1 MDKLYIIAQKNQQQA
16 NAVSAGIELAKKMNL
31 QPEIAA
37 YSYES
42 FSGDAYYNP
51 RIAAD
56 VRQQILATQKLELEQ
71 QLSDIAADMTPTDMH
86 FNTSFKIPFNITWCK
101 DLAEHA
107 CQQAKPQQYAMMLK
121 AIHES
126 DYFLPADWQLIR
138 HTKVPLMLLTHNLL
152 TKAGTILM
160 AVDLGSN
167 KPVKK
172 ALNQAVINQARRLA
186 EVTGHELHLG
196 FVIRIPKILRDMDI
210 LNSRVLIKEAYDKHQ
225 QAIEQI
231 GIDRDHVHI
240 LAGNPDMC
248 LFELSCRLNAEYLVM
263 GAVQR
268 QGIMG
273 RVIGNTAEAIL
284 ARSRSHILL
293 IPQQAVD

>member
-16 NAVSAGIELAKKMNL
+16 NAVSAGIELARKMNL

-56 VRQQILATQKLELEQ
+56 VRQQILAKQKLDLEQ
-71 QLSDIAADMTPTDMH
+71 QLSDIAANTTPT
-86 FNTSFKIPFNITWCK
+86 NIPFNITWCK
-101 DLAEHA
+101 NLAEHA
-107 CQQAKPQQYAMMLK
+107 SQHAKPQQYAMMLK

-126 DYFLPADWQLIR
+126 DHFLPVDWQLIR
-138 HTKVPLMLLTHNLL
+138 HTKIPLMLLTHNLL
-152 TKAGTILM
+152 NKVGAILM

-167 KPVKK
+167 KPAKK
-172 ALNQAVINQARRLA
+172 ALNQAVINQAHRLA
-186 EVTGHELHLG
+186 EITGHELHLG

-240 LAGNPDMC
+240 LAGNADMC
-248 LFELSCRLNAEYLVM
+248 LFELSCRLKAEYLVM

-268 QGIMG
+268 QGIIG
-273 RVIGNTAEAIL
+273 RVIGNTSEAIL
-284 ARSRSHILL
+284 ARSRCNILL
-293 IPQQAVD
+293 VPQQAID